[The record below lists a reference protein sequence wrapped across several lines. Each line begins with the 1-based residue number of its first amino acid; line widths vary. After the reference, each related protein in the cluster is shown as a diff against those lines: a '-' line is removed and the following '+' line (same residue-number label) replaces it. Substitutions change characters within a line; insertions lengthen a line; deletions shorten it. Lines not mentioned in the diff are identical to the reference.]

1 MQRDVRVEQIVCDV
15 WRFVCAVLRKLLRFE
30 NHVLAM
36 EKKLTE
42 SKDWL
47 TCFPFFWRMRV
58 TGKTP
63 EASLSAQALQGP
75 VSKAS
80 LTAMA

>member
-36 EKKLTE
+36 ENMFPLFLE
-42 SKDWL
+42 DAGYRKDPRG
-47 TCFPFFWRMRV
+47 FPV
-58 TGKTP
+58 CTGLARP
-63 EASLSAQALQGP
+63 SL
-75 VSKAS
+75 
-80 LTAMA
+80 